1 MANTVMQDTETIKVL
16 LIEDDHKLGLK
27 IKRFLEQN
35 KYEVEWL
42 NGGSLLGVDA
52 KVNAFDVILCDIDL
66 PDMSGFDIC
75 NQWRSKFE
83 GAFMFITAFT
93 DSECQIEG
101 LEMGADDFIVKP
113 FVPDV
118 LLARIRA
125 AIRKLDKPTNTN
137 DEETPISL
145 PDFSLNPVTSQTKVG
160 ETLLS
165 LTQQEFK
172 ILYLFA
178 KNFNYKVTREVISK
192 IVMNREYDGFDRS
205 VDVYVSKL
213 RKKFN
218 TIAGNPYQINTLWGK
233 GYVLTKAESES
244 ENQTESESE

>member
-1 MANTVMQDTETIKVL
+1 MQENTLNKIL

-27 IKRFLEQN
+27 IKRFLEQH

-75 NQWRSKFE
+75 HQWRDKFN
-83 GAFMFITAFT
+83 GVFIFITAFT
-93 DSECQIEG
+93 DSDCQIEG

-118 LLARIRA
+118 LLARIKA
-125 AIRKLDKPTNTN
+125 ATRKLGKVSQES
-137 DEETPISL
+137 DEESPISL
-145 PDFSLNPVTSQTKVG
+145 PGLSIIPAQLQVKVSD
-160 ETLLS
+160 TLLT

-178 KNFNYKVTREVISK
+178 RNFNYKVTREVISK

-218 TIAGNPYQINTLWGK
+218 DITGNPYQINTLWGK
-233 GYVLTKAESES
+233 GYVLKNLEASS
-244 ENQTESESE
+244 

>member
-1 MANTVMQDTETIKVL
+1 MQEYELQKIL

-27 IKRFLEQN
+27 IKRFLEQHD
-35 KYEVEWL
+35 YEVEWL

-75 NQWRSKFE
+75 NQWRDKFD
-83 GAFMFITAFT
+83 GAFIFITAFT
-93 DSECQIEG
+93 DSDCQIEG

-118 LLARIRA
+118 LLARVRT
-125 AIRKLDKPTNTN
+125 AIRKLKLFKAK
-137 DEETPISL
+137 DESPSSTQSDDETPITL
-145 PDFSLNPVTSQTKVG
+145 PELHLTPATQQVKVAD
-160 ETLLS
+160 TLLN

-178 KNFNYKVTREVISK
+178 RNFNYKVTRDVISK

-218 TIAGNPYQINTLWGK
+218 TINGNPYQINTLWGK
-233 GYVLTKAESES
+233 GYVLT
-244 ENQTESESE
+244 NQED